1 MGDQRGVPQRVVQ
14 HQGLAAQGQ
23 GGLHIV
29 AARRQPV
36 GQQAAGQRWRGGA
49 RAFQCRGLE

>member
-1 MGDQRGVPQRVVQ
+1 MGERGVPQRVVQ
-14 HQGLAAQGQ
+14 HHGLAAQGQ

-36 GQQAAGQRWRGGA
+36 GQQAAGQRLPGGA